1 MASVIKLINKLSAV
15 PRPSG
20 ATEIFDIGLQLS
32 HGRLMNKG
40 EINEELKETFLQTI
54 GTIVKSSFNDQI
66 DKLSFSRPS
75 SVWCN

>member
-1 MASVIKLINKLSAV
+1 MIKLINYLSAV

-40 EINEELKETFLQTI
+40 EINEELKETLRTFI
-54 GTIVKSSFNDQI
+54 SKFVGGA
-66 DKLSFSRPS
+66 
-75 SVWCN
+75 